1 MGSLMRK
8 IIILLF
14 FFIFYATNGHSQTW
28 TYYTNNWQYGTG
40 WGSDISNPVMVDF
53 YGNLWVAG
61 INAGRGLRK
70 YNIIQDK
77 WISFSNIFSN
87 QMITSIFIDSEKS
100 FWLATS
106 SDYIYHFNGENIIRH
121 YTTDPPYWD
130 GLYSDYVDIVVDGNK
145 HVVAPLERQGGGFEN
160 GFLEYYPVKEDP
172 FQWWNS
178 HCIFC
183 PDIEELRCVAMES
196 NSQVLWFGD
205 KMSGICR
212 VIITNYNNSYWMFN
226 AALVSYIAI
235 DFNNTKYVGIVANA
249 VFNNIGCIALSNNY
263 NSKTI
268 SETLTK
274 QYPMHIMVDNDN
286 RKWFSVYNGATV
298 CDSTNWTYYT
308 TNEGLGK
315 KDVHA
320 IAQTMEGDYWFFHDN
335 LISRLRLPG
344 REGFQM
350 ISFQNNSSA
359 NNGISEYMT
368 ITGTGFRQGA
378 KVLLRK
384 DGESD
389 IKAIETIVIDGH
401 TMQCKFNLSGAAL
414 GQWHV
419 VAYNRYRWPHFN
431 YKFIKENIYEVK
443 EAPDDAAGT
452 EEGKIEDSYLYP
464 NVINGE
470 RKISINKIPE
480 KVKIKIYNRIGDKLK
495 EAEVTLKDNEV
506 DISDLSLT
514 TGIYYVIAEDIATG
528 NTKVLKFLFVK

>member
-1 MGSLMRK
+1 MKK
-8 IIILLF
+8 IIIILF
-14 FFIFYATNGHSQTW
+14 ISTLYISSLHSQTW
-28 TYYTNNWQYGTG
+28 TYYTNNWDYGTG
-40 WGSDISNPVMVDF
+40 AGGFQSNPIMVDF
-53 YGNLWVAG
+53 YGNLWVVNLTG
-61 INAGRGLRK
+61 ELWK
-70 YNIIQDK
+70 YDIIHSQ
-77 WISFSNIFSN
+77 WLSFSNIISD
-87 QMITSIFIDSEKS
+87 QIKTSIFVDSEKS
-100 FWLATS
+100 IWLSTFQ
-106 SDYIYHFNGENIIRH
+106 DYIYHFDGENIIRH

-130 GLYSDYVDIVVDGNK
+130 GLYSDYVDILVDGNE
-145 HVVAPLERQGGGFEN
+145 HVVAAIQRQGVGFEN

-172 FQWWNS
+172 FQWWNH
-178 HCIFC
+178 HCILC
-183 PDIEELRCVAMES
+183 PDQEELICTAMES
-196 NSQVLWFGD
+196 NGQVLWFGD
-205 KMSGICR
+205 RLDGITR
-212 VIITNYNNSYWMFN
+212 VIITNYDAIYRWFG
-226 AALVSYIAI
+226 AALVAYIAI
-235 DFNNTKYVGIVANA
+235 GFNNTKYIAINDNA
-249 VFNNIGCIALSNNY
+249 GWLNIGCLILSNNY
-263 NSKTI
+263 NTSSLPETNT
-268 SETLTK
+268 SEG
-274 QYPMHIMVDNDN
+274 PFHILIDNDN
-286 RKWFSVYNGATV
+286 RKWFSTFDMGAAV
-298 CDSTNWTYYT
+298 FDGTNWTYYS
-308 TNEGLGK
+308 TNEGMAHQRVL
-315 KDVHA
+315 A
-320 IAQTMEGDYWFFHDN
+320 IAQTMDGDYWFFHPN
-335 LISRLRLPG
+335 RISRLRLPG
-344 REGFQM
+344 REGFQLV
-350 ISFQNNSSA
+350 SFA
-359 NNGISEYMT
+359 NNWGENNGASEYMT

-514 TGIYYVIAEDIATG
+514 TGIYYVIAEDTATG
-528 NTKVLKFLFVK
+528 DTKVLKFLFVK